1 MNLNIN
7 GRILVVFF
15 VAAAVSG
22 TVAASVGGISM
33 FAPAFAQGGNMTDGG
48 NTTEG
53 SMPPLPPDTSGG
65 MAAPPPPTM
74 TP

>member
-15 VAAAVSG
+15 VAAAALG

-33 FAPAFAQGGNMTDGG
+33 LVPAFAQDGNMTDGG

-53 SMPPLPPDTSGG
+53 SMPPPPPDTSGG
-65 MAAPPPPTM
+65 SYQQ
-74 TP
+74 